1 VGIEN
6 IMEDS
11 RGGGLGELKDW
22 HNWTQIQLE
31 AQRVGPGE
39 QVRKYIE
46 SDMLFTVKQGKI
58 RHLLTL
64 KSKLNG

>member
-11 RGGGLGELKDW
+11 RGGGGLGELKDW

-39 QVRKYIE
+39 QVRKNIGRTGITGPR
-46 SDMLFTVKQGKI
+46 F
-58 RHLLTL
+58 
-64 KSKLNG
+64 N